1 MIPYLLAI
9 VGGYLIGQSRKESFA
24 KGGETTGEYAIRV
37 YGNDQ
42 ETDSVMSWVYDV
54 EADSEDEAIRKAEDM
69 FNYEWGL
76 SGIDFIKAKVVRMEE
91 IPVYEDGGQPRLN
104 YKGLKVEIRPA
115 SATSSKL
122 IIWDIKSGQK
132 FANEKF
138 DSIEEAKHFVDT
150 NKMVLVAKPAP
161 EEDEDGGQPAKFTFK
176 TDEEYD
182 SKVAKTPF
190 FEYETVD
197 IEAIKFFGQVGQ
209 TMYYFQPKS
218 LEQYNA
224 IKDSGLYKI
233 VSEKPLTAYYDK
245 SEYEDRD
252 DDYYEDDRDNDYDD
266 RYDFLA
272 KGGKVKFRDKVE
284 AIADR
289 LEGTKVPARLRKDYG
304 GRYNRQ
310 EAEEAGKRI
319 AGAQLKKDGEKSN
332 KKNTFVSANA
342 RENQSVKLKPNT
354 MSTSKKGEK
363 IKLIS
368 AHAKKI
374 WNKEK
379 GEKWKDAIKRASAE
393 LKKQN
398 KI

>member
-9 VGGYLIGQSRKESFA
+9 VGGYLIGQSRKEKSFSD
-24 KGGETTGEYAIRV
+24 GGETTGEYAIRV
-37 YGNDQ
+37 YGSDQ

-91 IPVYEDGGQPRLN
+91 IPVYEDGGQP
-104 YKGLKVEIRPA
+104 
-115 SATSSKL
+115 S
-122 IIWDIKSGQK
+122 
-132 FANEKF
+132 
-138 DSIEEAKHFVDT
+138 
-150 NKMVLVAKPAP
+150 
-161 EEDEDGGQPAKFTFK
+161 KFTFK

-182 SKVAKTPF
+182 SKVAKSPY

-266 RYDFLA
+266 RYDLLA
-272 KGGKVKFRDKVE
+272 RGGKVKFRDKVE